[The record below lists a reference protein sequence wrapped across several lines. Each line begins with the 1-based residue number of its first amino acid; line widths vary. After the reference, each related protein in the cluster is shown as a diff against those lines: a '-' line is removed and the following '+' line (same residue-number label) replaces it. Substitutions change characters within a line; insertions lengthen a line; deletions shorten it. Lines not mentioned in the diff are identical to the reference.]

1 LEAFADYP
9 IVQVYSAEQMQE
21 FFGIKGLKV
30 AGFAKS
36 DLATS
41 LYRELKVFR
50 INAPERS
57 DTPEDA

>member
-1 LEAFADYP
+1 
-9 IVQVYSAEQMQE
+9 MQE